1 MLFKKSTL
9 DSRQLRNKA
18 RLETNFLQAGL
29 LQNENIAKSFLLYSR
44 ESSSWRKG
52 SKADYKISYYR

>member
-44 ESSSWRKG
+44 ESSS
-52 SKADYKISYYR
+52 